1 MKITSQQL
9 KETELLRR
17 LVSEVLIHSSC
28 RQLPPVNE
36 SPVYLIEHLGR
47 RPSKYITFGALM
59 ESQRRGIIS
68 ERRMIQ
74 LWESSVDYQLRQL
87 LTEAFMDDLKSAYET
102 VKGGAIKLKDK
113 MSAAASAAWE
123 KANDMV
129 LDLSLQAFQMATK
142 SIDALKSAASKL
154 WAANEKF
161 KTAHPLLH
169 KIISILVIMII
180 IYAIM
185 SLFGSEAHA
194 GVQTPGGEM
203 SKGQYTA
210 ARGLLD
216 QWGNAGDVNKII
228 DTGNA
233 IKILDKAFES
243 KDMLNLSE
251 LGSYNQVAFSKI
263 QQLTQQAQG
272 GDPEAAEL
280 LQKFLKIGSK
290 LVVK

>member
-1 MKITSQQL
+1 MRFTSRQQR
-9 KETELLRR
+9 ETELLRQ
-17 LVSEVLIHSSC
+17 LVSEVLIHSSH

-36 SPVYLIEHLGR
+36 SPVYLIERHSR
-47 RPSKYITFGALM
+47 RPSRRITFGSLM
-59 ESQRRGIIS
+59 ESHRRGIIS
-68 ERRMIQ
+68 ERKMIQ
-74 LWESSVDYQLRQL
+74 LWERSVDYQMRQL
-87 LTEAFMDDLKSAYET
+87 ITETFMEDLKSAYET

-113 MSAAASAAWE
+113 MSDAASAAWE
-123 KANDMV
+123 KANDVV
-129 LDLSLQAFQMATK
+129 LDLSLQAYKMATK

-154 WAANEKF
+154 WEVNEKF
-161 KTAHPLLH
+161 RTAHPLLH
-169 KIISILVIMII
+169 KIITVLVIMLIV
-180 IYAIM
+180 YAIM

-203 SKGQYTA
+203 TKGQYTA

-216 QWGNAGDVNKII
+216 QWGNAGDMSKIM
-228 DTGNA
+228 DTGDA

-272 GDPEAAEL
+272 GDAEAAEL
-280 LQKFLKIGSK
+280 LQKFLKIGNS
-290 LVVK
+290 LQVR